1 VNLAILL
8 LLVAGTNQFDD
19 ERVTD
24 REVKVAAA
32 GQCRDTTG
40 RFVKCPEGSAERAIA
55 DEREAEI
62 PVSIVAGTA
71 AAFGSASEE
80 GIQPFVNVE
89 VSAPLSGWDL
99 TPRLNV
105 ALQLTAQP
113 GAASANVTDVSSFK
127 AVAVRFQVEQPVDQR
142 VYVAPYCEVG
152 VIARVSGDPDG
163 GRGQKHWGCGLTV
176 GGQGSRGYLQ
186 GWGGQDQR
194 LVPDTWRVVL
204 GARGSLK
211 LWESDAEKGLTKGGT
226 VRLLGEVV
234 SALRRFNDAQGR
246 PLRDV
251 VAQVAI
257 AVGK

>member
-1 VNLAILL
+1 MNLV
-8 LLVAGTNQFDD
+8 LLVMLALPVEQFDAA
-19 ERVTD
+19 RVS
-24 REVKVAAA
+24 EEKVKVAAA
-32 GQCRDTTG
+32 GQCRDSTG
-40 RFVKCPEGSAERAIA
+40 VAVTCPEDSAARAAA
-55 DEREAEI
+55 DEHEADVL
-62 PVSIVAGTA
+62 VSILAGTA

-80 GIQPFVNVE
+80 GIQPFVGID

-113 GAASANVTDVSSFK
+113 GAAEANVTDVSSFK
-127 AVAVRFQVEQPVDQR
+127 AVAARFQIEQPVDPR
-142 VYVAPYCEVG
+142 VYVAPFCEIG

-163 GRGQKHWGCGLTV
+163 GRSQKHWGCGLTI
-176 GGQGSRGYLQ
+176 GGQGARGYLQ

-194 LVPDTWRVVL
+194 LVADTWRLVL
-204 GARGSLK
+204 GARGSVK
-211 LWESDAEKGLTKGGT
+211 LWESDATSGLTKGGT
-226 VRLLGEVV
+226 VRLQGEVV
-234 SALRRFNDAQGR
+234 SALRQFNDAQGR

>member
-1 VNLAILL
+1 MNLAILL
-8 LLVAGTNQFDD
+8 VLLASPEQYDRQ
-19 ERVTD
+19 RVTD
-24 REVKVAAA
+24 PEVKVAAA
-32 GQCRDTTG
+32 GQCRDTAG
-40 RFVKCPEGSAERAIA
+40 RSVRCPETAADRAIA
-55 DEREAEI
+55 DENEAETL
-62 PVSIVAGTA
+62 VSILGGTA

-80 GIQPFVNVE
+80 GIQPFVGVD

-113 GAASANVTDVSSFK
+113 GAATPGVTDVGSFK
-127 AVAVRFQVEQPVDQR
+127 AVAARFQVEQPVDPR
-142 VYVAPYCEVG
+142 VYVAPFCEAG
-152 VIARVSGDPDG
+152 VLARVSGDPDG
-163 GRGQKHWGCGLTV
+163 GRSQKHWGCGLTI
-176 GGQGSRGYLQ
+176 GGQGARGYLQ

-194 LVPDTWRVVL
+194 LVPDTWRLVV
-204 GARGSLK
+204 GARGSVK

-234 SALRRFNDAQGR
+234 SALRQFNDAQGR

-257 AVGK
+257 GVGK